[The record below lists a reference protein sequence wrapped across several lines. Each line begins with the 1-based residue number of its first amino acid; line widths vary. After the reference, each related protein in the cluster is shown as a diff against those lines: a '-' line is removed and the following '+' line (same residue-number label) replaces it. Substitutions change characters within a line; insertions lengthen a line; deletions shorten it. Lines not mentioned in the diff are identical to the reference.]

1 MSAAGYFG
9 LVALVTALGFAGAMA
24 LRPAFSHFLLQAAG
38 LETLPQASPGSFYM
52 VRVAPLFE
60 THCTGCHGA
69 KIQKAQLRLDSF
81 AFALQGGRHGAVIQ
95 PGSAKDSELFTRIS
109 LPASDDKA
117 MPPSGKTP
125 LTKDEVTV
133 IRLWIAASASGTL
146 PVSAI
151 KGAPKPVVEAKIPE
165 VDPRAVQ
172 KQRAPL
178 VAMVRQ
184 LQTRFPGVVDYESRS
199 SANLEVDAS
208 LMGPS
213 FGDAE
218 LRALAPLAGRIV
230 RADLSGTAITDAS
243 AQALAAMTT
252 LRVLRLMD
260 TKLTN
265 ATIQA
270 LRLRGVAI
278 YGVGDAP

>member
-1 MSAAGYFG
+1 MSVAVYFG
-9 LVALVTALGFAGAMA
+9 FVALVTVMGFAGAMA
-24 LRPAFSHFLLQAAG
+24 LRPAFSHFVLQAAG
-38 LETLPQASPGSFYM
+38 LETMPQASPGSFYT
-52 VRVAPLFE
+52 VRIAPLFE
-60 THCTGCHGA
+60 AHCTGCHGA

-81 AFALQGGRHGAVIQ
+81 AFALQGGRHGAVIR
-95 PGSAKDSELFTRIS
+95 PDNAKDSELFTRIS

-133 IRLWIAASASGTL
+133 IRLWIASGASGTL
-146 PVSAI
+146 PVGAI
-151 KGAPKPVVEAKIPE
+151 KGAPKPVVEIKIPE
-165 VDPRAVQ
+165 VDPRSVQ

-178 VAMVRQ
+178 VAAVRQ
-184 LQTRFPGVVDYESRS
+184 LQARFPGIIDYESRS
-199 SANLEVDAS
+199 SADLEVDAS
-208 LMGPS
+208 LKGLS

-218 LRALAPLAGRIV
+218 LRALAPVQDHVV

-243 AQALAAMTT
+243 SQALVAMTS

-270 LRLRGVAI
+270 LRRRGVAV
-278 YGVGDAP
+278 YGAGDAP